1 MYKCYN
7 GGFRYLVYLR
17 KVVFILRK
25 DYTAQ
30 LAYVGAKGYF
40 SVSVSSLMIPLLS
53 DTRCPETVSYLR

>member
-30 LAYVGAKGYF
+30 LAYVG
-40 SVSVSSLMIPLLS
+40 VSVSLLMIPLLS
-53 DTRCPETVSYLR
+53 DTRCPETLSY

>member
-30 LAYVGAKGYF
+30 LAYVG
-40 SVSVSSLMIPLLS
+40 VSVSLLMIPLLS